1 MSVGLSPA
9 ARSLSDLAEMLR
21 ALGYPRLV
29 SMENFHGPN
38 FALVAELLLWLVRR
52 WVRAVRCAEMPS
64 VRAEPPHE
72 ARLLPSPEQGG
83 PRLTARPA
91 SPGGLQGRGTVSSLC
106 SLCWC
111 LAA

>member
-52 WVRAVRCAEMPS
+52 WVRAVRCAESAFRARRTASKDRPVPPPALSRGAHGSQPS
-64 VRAEPPHE
+64 RPHLAVCRDGAPSAPRA
-72 ARLLPSPEQGG
+72 A
-83 PRLTARPA
+83 
-91 SPGGLQGRGTVSSLC
+91 
-106 SLCWC
+106 
-111 LAA
+111 